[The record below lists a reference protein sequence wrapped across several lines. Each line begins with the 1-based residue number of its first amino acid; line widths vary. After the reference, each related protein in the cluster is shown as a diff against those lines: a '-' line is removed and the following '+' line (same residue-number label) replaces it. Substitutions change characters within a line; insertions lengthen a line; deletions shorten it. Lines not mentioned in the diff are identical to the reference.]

1 MTENN
6 REFEQ
11 AAPEE
16 QLFYEFFRPPEEK
29 EATVEWLSPAEI
41 LEEINKQKTLPFS
54 MKCVRS
60 SADY

>member
-11 AAPEE
+11 AVPEKK
-16 QLFYEFFRPPEEK
+16 LFYKFFRPPEGK

-41 LEEINKQKTLPFS
+41 LEEINKRNALPFS